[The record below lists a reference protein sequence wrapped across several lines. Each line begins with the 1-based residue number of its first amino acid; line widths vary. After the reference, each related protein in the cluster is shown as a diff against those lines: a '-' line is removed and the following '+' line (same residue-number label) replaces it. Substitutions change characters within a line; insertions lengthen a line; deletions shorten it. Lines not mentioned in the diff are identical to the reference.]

1 MFLTDFPYDAMMD
14 SSQSTILAADFPHC
28 PRDSGFMR
36 RRRMPQG
43 RRKENHIMR
52 EADKADQNP
61 GGIDQTAEDTSA
73 KSPGGRNTR
82 DKEESGSRK
91 PASGITSKQ
100 VVAIIGIILLVLL
113 YIVALIAAIADTS
126 SSGRLFMLCLF
137 ATVAIPILIWIY
149 TWMYGKLRNRHTFA
163 DFRTKE
169 QMQGDSPIPKEN
181 PEQED

>member
-1 MFLTDFPYDAMMD
+1 
-14 SSQSTILAADFPHC
+14 
-28 PRDSGFMR
+28 
-36 RRRMPQG
+36 
-43 RRKENHIMR
+43 MR

-61 GGIDQTAEDTSA
+61 CGH
-73 KSPGGRNTR
+73 NTR

-91 PASGITSKQ
+91 PVSGITSKQ
-100 VVAIIGIILLVLL
+100 VVAMTGIILLVLL
-113 YIVALIAAIADTS
+113 YIIALIAAVVDTS

-169 QMQGDSPIPKEN
+169 QMQGDSPIPEKN

>member
-1 MFLTDFPYDAMMD
+1 
-14 SSQSTILAADFPHC
+14 
-28 PRDSGFMR
+28 
-36 RRRMPQG
+36 
-43 RRKENHIMR
+43 MR
-52 EADKADQNP
+52 EADKADQN
-61 GGIDQTAEDTSA
+61 
-73 KSPGGRNTR
+73 PGGRNTR

-100 VVAIIGIILLVLL
+100 VVAMTGIILLVLL
-113 YIVALIAAIADTS
+113 YIIALIAAVADTS

-169 QMQGDSPIPKEN
+169 QMQGDSPIPEKN

>member
-1 MFLTDFPYDAMMD
+1 
-14 SSQSTILAADFPHC
+14 
-28 PRDSGFMR
+28 
-36 RRRMPQG
+36 
-43 RRKENHIMR
+43 MR
-52 EADKADQNP
+52 EADKAAQNP
-61 GGIDQTAEDTSA
+61 GGIDQTAADTSA
-73 KSPGGRNTR
+73 KCPGGHGAGRNTR
-82 DKEESGSRK
+82 DKGESGSRQ

-100 VVAIIGIILLVLL
+100 VVAMTGIILLVLL
-113 YIVALIAAIADTS
+113 YIIALIAAIADTS

-169 QMQGDSPIPKEN
+169 QAQGDRPVPEKN